1 MNDKVKKEQTAD
13 DVNLPAVTDQQ
24 AAVMLPESN
33 LIFDNSKFAALE
45 RIADIM
51 ASGTCTVPKHL
62 HGNKGDC
69 FAVAMQAAMWG
80 MHPFA
85 VAQKTH
91 LVNNVLGY
99 EAQLVNAV
107 VSSNNAIRGHFHYEY
122 RWEDGAINGLI
133 RCGAVLKGETEIT
146 WGEWLDTKTV
156 TTKNSPLWKTAP
168 KQQAAYLVVKYWS
181 RIYTPGTILG
191 VYTPDELDEE
201 PMKNI
206 TPAQE
211 VKGGASVEDLKARLG
226 LKTAAEI
233 SKPAEVMDVKPLLS
247 EIVQAEITR
256 SGAPIVL
263 PDIVQYLESKG
274 IKVSLNELFSSDD
287 PKIVKWDDHIRN
299 NISGFVKTAAKWTT
313 EKA

>member
-1 MNDKVKKEQTAD
+1 MNDKLKKEQAAD

-24 AAVMLPESN
+24 AAVMLPETN
-33 LIFDNSKFAALE
+33 ILFDNGKFSQIE
-45 RIADIM
+45 RIAEIM
-51 ASGTCTVPKHL
+51 ASGNCTVPAHL
-62 HGNKGDC
+62 HNNKGDC

-80 MHPFA
+80 MNPFA

-91 LVNNVLGY
+91 LVNKVLGY

-122 RWEDGAINGLI
+122 NWEDGAINGMI

-146 WGEWLDTKTV
+146 WGEWLDTRTV

-181 RIYTPGTILG
+181 RIYTPGAILG
-191 VYTPDELDEE
+191 VYTPDELEE
-201 PMKNI
+201 RPMRDI

-211 VKGGASVEDLKARLG
+211 VKGGASVEDLKAKLG

-233 SKPAEVMDVKPLLS
+233 SKPVEVVEEKPLLS
-247 EIVQAEITR
+247 EIVQAEIAK
-256 SGAPIVL
+256 SGAPITLEDVTA
-263 PDIVQYLESKG
+263 YLATKK
-274 IKVSLNELFSSDD
+274 IKTALNDMHKD
-287 PKIVKWDDHIRN
+287 PKLAQWFNHIS
-299 NISGFVKTAAKWTT
+299 IDTALFIKNAAEWVTSRT
-313 EKA
+313 